1 MNGPQA
7 NSVKKILSSIIST
20 ETIKYRNGRDY
31 VVEEIVSMIA
41 KRLLT
46 LINSG
51 NLATPNIL
59 SLEMYETLAL
69 TLERF
74 KLTDLKIDT
83 IQKSLLKIN
92 YEIQIST
99 CEKAITRLS
108 KCFHRII
115 RVFFRKKEID
125 IKKKGL

>member
-1 MNGPQA
+1 LNGPQA

-46 LINSG
+46 LINSA

-99 CEKAITRLS
+99 C
-108 KCFHRII
+108 
-115 RVFFRKKEID
+115 
-125 IKKKGL
+125 

>member
-1 MNGPQA
+1 
-7 NSVKKILSSIIST
+7 
-20 ETIKYRNGRDY
+20 
-31 VVEEIVSMIA
+31 
-41 KRLLT
+41 
-46 LINSG
+46 
-51 NLATPNIL
+51 
-59 SLEMYETLAL
+59 MYETLAL
-69 TLERF
+69 SLERF

-108 KCFHRII
+108 KCFDRII

>member
-1 MNGPQA
+1 LSGPQA

-31 VVEEIVSMIA
+31 VAEEIVSMIA
-41 KRLLT
+41 KRLFT

-51 NLATPNIL
+51 NLAIPNLL

-69 TLERF
+69 SLERF

-92 YEIQIST
+92 YEIQISI

-108 KCFHRII
+108 KCFDRII